1 MDLPATDLVVST
13 ITGSAAERL
22 LLLVHG
28 YGADERDLGSLLPY
42 LDPSGMFTAV
52 LPRGP
57 LPVPGTPGFSWYDFG
72 SADPQVLADG
82 YAAARAALDELLD
95 EQCAALGYDRATS
108 VVGGFS
114 QGGGLALA
122 LGLGR
127 TAKPRPV
134 AVVALSPAVPAFEA
148 IDLDP
153 NAVGTVPVLIQH
165 GTHDPLVP
173 VKRARGLARD
183 LQRRRVPVVFREY
196 DMQHNVTLDSM
207 RDAAA
212 WITQVLAGETPNEP
226 VPDDPNEAVES
237 VTTADWQREVL
248 ESPTPVIVDFWAPW
262 CQPCR
267 QVAPVIEAMSRMR
280 QGSYRFVK
288 VNIDDEPQIAQAY
301 DVQSIPIIG
310 LFRNGRLERRSLG
323 AKARQQLEAELGMI
337 VIP

>member
-1 MDLPATDLVVST
+1 MELVTSV
-13 ITGSAAERL
+13 ITGSDAQRL

-42 LDPSGMFTAV
+42 LDPSGTFTAV

-57 LPVPGTPGFSWYDFG
+57 FEVPGTPGYAWYDFMAG
-72 SADPQVLADG
+72 DPQALTDG
-82 YAAARAALDELLD
+82 YNAARAALDELLD

-114 QGGGLALA
+114 QGAGLALA

-127 TAKPRPV
+127 TAKARPV
-134 AVVALSPAVPAFEA
+134 AVVALSPAVPAFEVL
-148 IDLDP
+148 DLDP
-153 NAVGTVPVLIQH
+153 NAVGAVPVLIQH
-165 GTHDPLVP
+165 GTQDPLVP
-173 VKRARGLARD
+173 IKRARGLARD

-196 DMQHNVTLDSM
+196 AMQHNVTLDSM

-212 WITQVLAGETPNEP
+212 WLTQVLAGEKPNEI
-226 VPDDPNEAVES
+226 VPDDPIEPIES

-248 ESPTPVIVDFWAPW
+248 ESDVPVIVDFWAPW

-288 VNIDDEPQIAQAY
+288 VNIDEEPQVAQAY
-301 DVQSIPIIG
+301 DVLSIPMIG
-310 LFRNGRLERRSLG
+310 LFRDGRLERRSLG
-323 AKARQQLEAELGMI
+323 AKPRQQLEAELGMI